1 MAGVGQV
8 GGLMSWEELEK
19 LWEMEKL
26 PEMEELSQLIE
37 DAGSRGS

>member
-26 PEMEELSQLIE
+26 PEMEELKDLGKLGE
-37 DAGSRGS
+37 RG

>member
-1 MAGVGQV
+1 MFEVEGVWAMAGVGQV

-26 PEMEELSQLIE
+26 PEKEELS
-37 DAGSRGS
+37 